1 MELNPILPAVLQS
14 HEDLAN
20 MLNLSEPLFT
30 HWQNEGKSQW
40 KLAVWLREL
49 KAGHCNNFKGWE
61 TGGGGRE
68 VQEEGDTYT
77 YG

>member
-1 MELNPILPAVLQS
+1 MRVTWALVHEPLMELNPILPAVLQS

-40 KLAVWLREL
+40 KLAV
-49 KAGHCNNFKGWE
+49 
-61 TGGGGRE
+61 
-68 VQEEGDTYT
+68 
-77 YG
+77 